1 MINPSVKEKIKNVVH
16 EHFQFDDKGNV
27 IETSITD
34 DATSNAINERHNNIV
49 MGDVMRENND

>member
-16 EHFQFDDKGNV
+16 EHFQFDDTGNV
-27 IETSITD
+27 IETSITL
-34 DATSNAINERHNNIV
+34 DATSNAINEMHNIV

>member
-16 EHFQFDDKGNV
+16 EHFQFDNKGNV
-27 IETSITD
+27 IETSITAD
-34 DATSNAINERHNNIV
+34 STSNAINEMHNIV

>member
-16 EHFQFDDKGNV
+16 KNFQFDNKGNV

-34 DATSNAINERHNNIV
+34 DATSNAINEMHNIV

>member
-27 IETSITD
+27 IETSITA
-34 DATSNAINERHNNIV
+34 DATSNAINEMHNIV